1 MDAGLPS
8 QFVDLV
14 MKCIETTSSLRV
26 LWNDYPSS
34 SSTPTRGIRQGDPLS
49 PYILVLCLERFS
61 QLINREVE
69 AGFWKPFKVT
79 RRGPTA
85 SHLCFTDNMLLFAEA
100 SESQINQILHC
111 LLEFIW

>member
-1 MDAGLPS
+1 MIIL
-8 QFVDLV
+8 
-14 MKCIETTSSLRV
+14 LRV
-26 LWNDYPSS
+26 LLLREELGKEIPSLH
-34 SSTPTRGIRQGDPLS
+34 I
-49 PYILVLCLERFS
+49 YILVLCLERFS

-69 AGFWKPFKVT
+69 AGFWKPFKVS